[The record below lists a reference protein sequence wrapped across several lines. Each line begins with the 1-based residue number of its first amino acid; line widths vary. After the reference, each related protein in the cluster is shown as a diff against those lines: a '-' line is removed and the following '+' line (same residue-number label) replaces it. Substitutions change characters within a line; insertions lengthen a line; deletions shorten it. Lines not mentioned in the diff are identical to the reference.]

1 MAAEATQVTSQ
12 VSSTILTVAYAE
24 ARSREKVEQARAD
37 EVAAMARA
45 EAETRIFEL
54 QTMHVEG
61 AECGFGN
68 AQAGSELNI

>member
-1 MAAEATQVTSQ
+1 MAAEATSQ
-12 VSSTILTVAYAE
+12 VSSTILTVHVAYAE

-45 EAETRIFEL
+45 EAETRIVEL
-54 QTMHVEG
+54 QTMYVDG
-61 AECGFGN
+61 AECDFGN

>member
-1 MAAEATQVTSQ
+1 MAAEATSQ

-24 ARSREKVEQARAD
+24 RSREKVEQARAD

-45 EAETRIFEL
+45 EAETRIVEL
-54 QTMHVEG
+54 QTMYVDG
-61 AECGFGN
+61 AECDFGN

>member
-37 EVAAMARA
+37 EVAD
-45 EAETRIFEL
+45 
-54 QTMHVEG
+54 
-61 AECGFGN
+61 
-68 AQAGSELNI
+68 